1 MFKHKSCFEFH
12 LHDLDQA
19 STTDHITVHF
29 GYYIGGVHENH
40 PARTCFRFCVVERV
54 VGDLE
59 KELRQEE
66 DHARVGSR
74 NGAQL
79 ASDLLYPQCIF

>member
-1 MFKHKSCFEFH
+1 MFKHISWIKFH
-12 LHDLDQA
+12 LQDLDQA
-19 STTDHITVHF
+19 STTDHIIVHF

-40 PARTCFRFCVVERV
+40 PVRTCFRFCVVERV

-59 KELRQEE
+59 KELRQE

-79 ASDLLYPQCIF
+79 ASDLLYPQYIF

>member
-1 MFKHKSCFEFH
+1 M
-12 LHDLDQA
+12 D
-19 STTDHITVHF
+19 TDFGFWILYPWVH
-29 GYYIGGVHENH
+29 GNLT
-40 PARTCFRFCVVERV
+40 PRTCFRFCVVERV

-59 KELRQEE
+59 KELRQE

-79 ASDLLYPQCIF
+79 ASDLLYPQYIF